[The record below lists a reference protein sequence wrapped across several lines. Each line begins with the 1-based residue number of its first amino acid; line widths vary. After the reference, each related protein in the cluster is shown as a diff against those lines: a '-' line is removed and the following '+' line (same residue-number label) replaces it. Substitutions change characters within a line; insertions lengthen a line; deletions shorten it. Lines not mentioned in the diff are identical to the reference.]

1 MIYKTT
7 KLFSYTSS
15 KIIFPLTAF
24 FKEIIIKTKQQ
35 FYILNILL
43 GQTKYIMQNN

>member
-1 MIYKTT
+1 M
-7 KLFSYTSS
+7 
-15 KIIFPLTAF
+15 FPLTAF